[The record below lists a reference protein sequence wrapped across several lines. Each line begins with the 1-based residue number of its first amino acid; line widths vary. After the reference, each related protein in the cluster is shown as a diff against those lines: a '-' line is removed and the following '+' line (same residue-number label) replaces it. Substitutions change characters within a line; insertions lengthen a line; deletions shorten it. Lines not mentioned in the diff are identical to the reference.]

1 MILPD
6 SKTYG
11 QSFVLYVLANTDE
24 PLTASAIGSLNEN
37 ARASGAVGKALKKL
51 FRDEIARI
59 DGNIEGIL
67 TRLGQQGESVA
78 RLDLL
83 VEEMKEMNQ
92 QLEHIKIRLNTL
104 EGRIE

>member
-1 MILPD
+1 MSEQDMP
-6 SKTYG
+6 
-11 QSFVLYVLANTDE
+11 V
-24 PLTASAIGSLNEN
+24 
-37 ARASGAVGKALKKL
+37 
-51 FRDEIARI
+51 RDEIARI

-92 QLEHIKIRLNTL
+92 QLEHIEIRLNSL

>member
-1 MILPD
+1 MSDQDLP
-6 SKTYG
+6 
-11 QSFVLYVLANTDE
+11 VRE
-24 PLTASAIGSLNEN
+24 
-37 ARASGAVGKALKKL
+37 
-51 FRDEIARI
+51 EIARI
-59 DGNIEGIL
+59 DGNIEGII

-92 QLEHIKIRLNTL
+92 QLEHIEIRLNTL

>member
-1 MILPD
+1 MSDQDLP
-6 SKTYG
+6 
-11 QSFVLYVLANTDE
+11 V
-24 PLTASAIGSLNEN
+24 
-37 ARASGAVGKALKKL
+37 
-51 FRDEIARI
+51 RDEIARI

-83 VEEMKEMNQ
+83 IEEMKEMNQ
-92 QLEHIKIRLNTL
+92 QLEHIEIRLNTL

>member
-1 MILPD
+1 MTDQDLP
-6 SKTYG
+6 
-11 QSFVLYVLANTDE
+11 
-24 PLTASAIGSLNEN
+24 I
-37 ARASGAVGKALKKL
+37 
-51 FRDEIARI
+51 RDEIARI

-78 RLDLL
+78 RLDML

-92 QLEHIKIRLNTL
+92 QLEHIEIRLNTL

>member
-1 MILPD
+1 MP
-6 SKTYG
+6 
-11 QSFVLYVLANTDE
+11 V
-24 PLTASAIGSLNEN
+24 
-37 ARASGAVGKALKKL
+37 
-51 FRDEIARI
+51 RDEIARI

-92 QLEHIKIRLNTL
+92 HLEHIEIRLNTL
-104 EGRIE
+104 EGRID

>member
-1 MILPD
+1 MSDRDLP
-6 SKTYG
+6 
-11 QSFVLYVLANTDE
+11 V
-24 PLTASAIGSLNEN
+24 
-37 ARASGAVGKALKKL
+37 
-51 FRDEIARI
+51 RDEIARI

>member
-1 MILPD
+1 MSEQDMP
-6 SKTYG
+6 
-11 QSFVLYVLANTDE
+11 V
-24 PLTASAIGSLNEN
+24 
-37 ARASGAVGKALKKL
+37 
-51 FRDEIARI
+51 RDEIARI

-92 QLEHIKIRLNTL
+92 HLEHIEIRLNTL

>member
-1 MILPD
+1 M
-6 SKTYG
+6 
-11 QSFVLYVLANTDE
+11 
-24 PLTASAIGSLNEN
+24 NEQDMP
-37 ARASGAVGKALKKL
+37 V
-51 FRDEIARI
+51 RDEIARI

-92 QLEHIKIRLNTL
+92 QLEHIEIRLNSL

>member
-1 MILPD
+1 MP
-6 SKTYG
+6 
-11 QSFVLYVLANTDE
+11 V
-24 PLTASAIGSLNEN
+24 
-37 ARASGAVGKALKKL
+37 
-51 FRDEIARI
+51 RDEIARI

-92 QLEHIKIRLNTL
+92 QLEHIEIRLNTL
-104 EGRIE
+104 EGRID

>member
-1 MILPD
+1 MKEETDLPIR
-6 SKTYG
+6 K
-11 QSFVLYVLANTDE
+11 
-24 PLTASAIGSLNEN
+24 
-37 ARASGAVGKALKKL
+37 
-51 FRDEIARI
+51 EIERI

-92 QLEHIKIRLNTL
+92 QLEHIEIRLNTL

>member
-1 MILPD
+1 MSEQDLP
-6 SKTYG
+6 
-11 QSFVLYVLANTDE
+11 V
-24 PLTASAIGSLNEN
+24 
-37 ARASGAVGKALKKL
+37 
-51 FRDEIARI
+51 RDEIARI

-92 QLEHIKIRLNTL
+92 QLEHIEIRLNTL
-104 EGRIE
+104 EGRID

>member
-1 MILPD
+1 MMNEDNDLPIR
-6 SKTYG
+6 K
-11 QSFVLYVLANTDE
+11 
-24 PLTASAIGSLNEN
+24 
-37 ARASGAVGKALKKL
+37 
-51 FRDEIARI
+51 EIERI

-92 QLEHIKIRLNTL
+92 QLEHIEIRLNTL
-104 EGRIE
+104 EGRID

>member
-1 MILPD
+1 MP
-6 SKTYG
+6 
-11 QSFVLYVLANTDE
+11 V
-24 PLTASAIGSLNEN
+24 
-37 ARASGAVGKALKKL
+37 
-51 FRDEIARI
+51 RDEIARI

-92 QLEHIKIRLNTL
+92 QLEHIEIRLNTL

>member
-1 MILPD
+1 MSDQDLP
-6 SKTYG
+6 
-11 QSFVLYVLANTDE
+11 V
-24 PLTASAIGSLNEN
+24 
-37 ARASGAVGKALKKL
+37 
-51 FRDEIARI
+51 RDEIARI

-83 VEEMKEMNQ
+83 VEEMKEINQ
-92 QLEHIKIRLNTL
+92 QLEHIEIRLNTL

>member
-1 MILPD
+1 MSEQDMP
-6 SKTYG
+6 
-11 QSFVLYVLANTDE
+11 V
-24 PLTASAIGSLNEN
+24 
-37 ARASGAVGKALKKL
+37 
-51 FRDEIARI
+51 RDEIARI

-92 QLEHIKIRLNTL
+92 QLEHIEIRLNTL